1 MKFLN
6 FLNVENRDQLNNK
19 ILSQQQQIEELKS
32 QLTIANKIQ
41 DTPFTNEAITQKD
54 IIKISNKVLMQLE
67 RIDVFENYLDDILTS
82 TNAAI
87 DYLATDLDMK
97 EEEWNVS
104 ILAEENKLWASESSE
119 VFGQIVVN
127 MEQLNERVSELVQ
140 FSRTLEKQ
148 SDQMSSAITYI
159 RHISDSTNLLAL
171 NASIEA
177 ARAGEHGR
185 GFTVVAGEVKKLAEH
200 SKEATK
206 DVLTIIE
213 GIQNGTKKSIEM
225 LSGSDEEIQHEVARL
240 QEISGQ
246 LEILK
251 GRSIQ
256 MVGFSNNNDQFI
268 KQNRSLIIESINK
281 LALIILNMSSLK
293 RLIEEQRV
301 CLEEILLDLNI
312 QPQRK
317 RVKNKLTI
325 EKVYHTFLHELK
337 HENVKAAVH
346 IIQTSL
352 EQGHTPENLLHD
364 VLERAIFQYGQE
376 QIGKSIPL
384 SEIYINSKIIQLSLD
399 TLLPQMKESESRYGT
414 IVIGNA
420 FGDYHALGKKI
431 IVSFLR
437 LGGFHVIDLGMSVP
451 NEKFVEVIKKE
462 KAKIAAVSSLILH
475 SAEEIKKLKA
485 SLRANNLNDV
495 KILVGGAPFLFDREL
510 YKQYDADG
518 TAANGIEAIHVCKK
532 LLKII

>member
-1 MKFLN
+1 M
-6 FLNVENRDQLNNK
+6 K
-19 ILSQQQQIEELKS
+19 ILHFWKLENKELADKKIFEQQQQIEELKS
-32 QLTIANKIQ
+32 QLSIAKKIKES
-41 DTPFTNEAITQKD
+41 PLMNEAAQKN
-54 IIKISNKVLMQLE
+54 IVKASKKVLQQLE
-67 RIDVFENYLDDILTS
+67 RIDVLENYLDDILTS

-87 DYLATDLDMK
+87 DYLATDLNLK

-104 ILAEENKLWASESSE
+104 ILAEENKLWATESSD

-127 MEQLNERVSELVQ
+127 MEQLKERVSELVH
-140 FSRTLEKQ
+140 FSKTLEKQ

-206 DVLTIIE
+206 DVLKIIE
-213 GIQNGTKKSIEM
+213 GIQKGTKKSIEM
-225 LSGSDEEIQHEVARL
+225 LSGSDDEIHHEVGKL
-240 QEISGQ
+240 QEISSQ
-246 LEILK
+246 LDILS

-256 MVGFSNNNDQFI
+256 MVGHSNNNDQFI
-268 KQNRSLIIESINK
+268 KKNRTLIIESINK

-293 RLIEEQRV
+293 RLIEEQRA
-301 CLEEILLDLNI
+301 CLEEILLDLDA
-312 QPQRK
+312 QPHIEKINSRI
-317 RVKNKLTI
+317 TI
-325 EKVYHTFLHELK
+325 EQAYHRFLHELK
-337 HENVKAAVH
+337 HENVKASVH
-346 IIQTSL
+346 IIKSSL
-352 EQGHTPENLLHD
+352 EQGYSPENLLHD
-364 VLERAIFQYGQE
+364 VLERAIFQYGKE

-384 SEIYINSKIIQLSLD
+384 SEIYINSKIIQMSLD
-399 TLLPQMKESESRYGT
+399 TLLPLMKEPEARHGT

-431 IVSFLR
+431 IASFLR

-451 NEKFVEVIKKE
+451 NEKFIEVIKKE

-475 SAEEIKKLKA
+475 SAEEIKNLKT
-485 SLRANNLNDV
+485 LLKKNNLNDV

>member
-1 MKFLN
+1 MKFLQ
-6 FLNVENRDQLNNK
+6 FLNVENKEQLNHK
-19 ILSQQQQIEELKS
+19 VLTQQQQIEELKS
-32 QLTIANKIQ
+32 QLSIANKIK
-41 DTPFTNEAITQKD
+41 DTSLTNETITQND
-54 IIKISNKVLMQLE
+54 ILKISNKVLQQLE
-67 RIDVFENYLDDILTS
+67 RMDVFENYLDDILTS

-87 DYLATDLDMK
+87 DYLATDLNMK

-104 ILAEENKLWASESSE
+104 ILAEENKLWAAESSE

-127 MEQLNERVSELVQ
+127 MEQLNERVSDIVH
-140 FSRTLEKQ
+140 FSKTLEKQ

-171 NASIEA
+171 NAAIEA

-206 DVLTIIE
+206 DVLEIIS

-225 LSGSDEEIQHEVARL
+225 LSGSDKQIQHEVAKL
-240 QEISGQ
+240 QEVSSQ

-268 KQNRSLIIESINK
+268 KKNRALITESISK

-293 RLIEEQRV
+293 RLIEEQRT

-312 QPQRK
+312 QPPK
-317 RVKNKLTI
+317 TAVKNKLPI

-337 HENVKAAVH
+337 HENVKGAVSL
-346 IIQTSL
+346 IQASL
-352 EQGHTPENLLHD
+352 EHGHSPENLLHD

-384 SEIYINSKIIQLSLD
+384 SEIYINSKIIQISLD
-399 TLLPQMKESESRYGT
+399 TLLPQIKETKARYGT

-451 NEKFVEVIKKE
+451 NETFVEVIKKE
-462 KAKIAAVSSLILH
+462 KAKIVAISALILH

-485 SLRANNLNDV
+485 LLRANHLNNV

>member
-1 MKFLN
+1 MKLFHFIKL
-6 FLNVENRDQLNNK
+6 EKREHADRT
-19 ILSQQQQIEELKS
+19 IHQQQKQIEELQS
-32 QLTIANKIQ
+32 QLSIAIKNKQ
-41 DTPFTNEAITQKD
+41 TPQPIETEQKN
-54 IIKISNKVLMQLE
+54 ILNASKKIMQQLD
-67 RIDVFENYLDDILTS
+67 RIDVLENYLDDILTS
-82 TNAAI
+82 TKAAI
-87 DYLATDLDMK
+87 DYLSSNLDSK

-104 ILAEENKLWASESSE
+104 ILAEENKLWATESSD

-127 MEQLNERVSELVQ
+127 MEQLQERVSDLVH
-140 FSRTLEKQ
+140 FSKTLEKQ

-206 DVLTIIE
+206 DVLKIIE
-213 GIQNGTKKSIEM
+213 GIQKGTKKSLEM
-225 LSGSDEEIQHEVARL
+225 LSGSDDEIHHEVSKL
-240 QEISGQ
+240 QEVNSQ
-246 LEILK
+246 LEILS

-256 MVGFSNNNDQFI
+256 MVGYSNKNDQFI
-268 KQNRSLIIESINK
+268 KKNRTLTIESINK
-281 LALIILNMSSLK
+281 LALIILNMGGLK
-293 RLIEEQRV
+293 RLIEEQRA
-301 CLEEILLDLNI
+301 CLEDLLIDFDT
-312 QPQRK
+312 QPLSTNQ
-317 RVKNKLTI
+317 NNQITI
-325 EKVYHTFLHELK
+325 GKAYHLFLQELK
-337 HENVKAAVH
+337 QENVKNAIH
-346 IIQTSL
+346 IIKTSL
-352 EQGHTPENLLHD
+352 EQGHTPENILHD

-384 SEIYINSKIIQLSLD
+384 SEIYINSKIIQTSLD
-399 TLLPQMKESESRYGT
+399 FLLPQMKVAKNCHGT

-431 IVSFLR
+431 IASFLK
-437 LGGFHVIDLGMSVP
+437 LGGFHVIDLGTSVP

-462 KAKIAAVSSLILH
+462 KAKIAAVSALILH
-475 SAEEIKKLKA
+475 SAEEIKNLKA
-485 SLRANNLNDV
+485 LLKKNNLNDV

-532 LLKII
+532 LLNII

>member
-1 MKFLN
+1 MKLLHFWKH
-6 FLNVENRDQLNNK
+6 EKREQAERK
-19 ILSQQQQIEELKS
+19 ILQQQQQIEELEA
-32 QLTIANKIQ
+32 QLSAANDKKA
-41 DTPFTNEAITQKD
+41 TPLYHQSPTQKN
-54 IIKISNKVLMQLE
+54 ILKISKKVQWQLD
-67 RIDVFENYLDDILTS
+67 RLDVFENYLDDILTS

-87 DYLATDLDMK
+87 DYLATDQGLK
-97 EEEWNVS
+97 EEDWNVS
-104 ILAEENKLWASESSE
+104 ILAEENKLWATESSE
-119 VFGQIVVN
+119 VFQQIVVS
-127 MEQLNERVSELVQ
+127 MEQLNERVSELVH
-140 FSRTLEKQ
+140 FSKKLEKQ

-159 RHISDSTNLLAL
+159 RHISESTNLLAL

-206 DVLTIIE
+206 DVLNMIE
-213 GIQNGTKKSIEM
+213 GIQNGTRKSIEM
-225 LSGSDEEIQHEVARL
+225 LSGSDEQIHGEVSKL
-240 QEISGQ
+240 QEVHSQ
-246 LEILK
+246 LAILS

-268 KQNRSLIIESINK
+268 KKNRALIIETINK
-281 LALIILNMSSLK
+281 LVLIILNMGGLK
-293 RLIEEQRV
+293 RLIQEQRT
-301 CLEEILLDLNI
+301 CLEEILFDLEAKPI
-312 QPQRK
+312 QKKQTNR
-317 RVKNKLTI
+317 LSI
-325 EKVYHTFLHELK
+325 EKVYHQFLHELK
-337 HENVKAAVH
+337 RENVKEAIN
-346 IIQTSL
+346 IIHTSL
-352 EQGHTPENLLHD
+352 EQGHTPQTLLHD
-364 VLERAIFQYGQE
+364 VLERAIFQSGQE
-376 QIGKSIPL
+376 QIGKAIPL
-384 SEIYINSKIIQLSLD
+384 SEIYINSRIIQMSLD
-399 TLLPQMKESESRYGT
+399 MLLPHLKESESRYGT

-431 IVSFLR
+431 IVSFLK

-462 KAKIAAVSSLILH
+462 KAKIVAVSSLILH

-485 SLRANNLNDV
+485 LLKKNNLNDV

-532 LLKII
+532 LLKIN